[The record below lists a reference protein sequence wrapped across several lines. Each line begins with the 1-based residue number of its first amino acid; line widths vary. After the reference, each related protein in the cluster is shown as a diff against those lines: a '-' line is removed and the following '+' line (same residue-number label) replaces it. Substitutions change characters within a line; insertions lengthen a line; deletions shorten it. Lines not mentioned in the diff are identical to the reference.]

1 MVLYASQQW
10 FDKIYIET
18 LPDVRR
24 CAYSFLKSYPDLK
37 AEVDD
42 LIQET
47 YMRMFQDREKLYERD
62 EIVKWLVV
70 TLRNLVSNRLR
81 VRQTHIKHH
90 IWNTDN
96 NEILD
101 YSIADP
107 YAVVDQAFISEDQEK
122 LDKIADHIGQDKVEL
137 LFEYYLDKVPLTVLA
152 ERENTTPDAMKMR
165 ISRLRKKCIEI
176 FILILLLDALLL
188 RGSLHIGGEG
198 HGNQCSEEVLFRT
211 RWAYF
216 VDGRDEQGHR
226 PDGYDAYQ
234 RVSVLSLPGKRG
246 GRPRV
251 H

>member
-24 CAYSFLKSYPDLK
+24 CAYSFLKLYPDLK
-37 AEVDD
+37 NEAED

-47 YMRMFQDREKLYERD
+47 YMLMFKEREELYERD

-70 TLRNLVSNRLR
+70 TLRNLISNRLR
-81 VRQTHIKHH
+81 VRQTHFKHH
-90 IWNTDN
+90 VHDTDS

-101 YSIADP
+101 HSIADP
-107 YAVVDQAFISEDQEK
+107 YAVVDQAFDSEDQEK
-122 LDKIADHIGQDKVEL
+122 LDKIADHIGQDKLEL
-137 LFEYYLDKVPLTVLA
+137 LYDYYLDKVPLSVLA
-152 ERENTTPDAMKMR
+152 ERENISPDAMKMR

-211 RWAYF
+211 RRAYF
-216 VDGRDEQGHR
+216 VDGRDKQGHR
-226 PDGYDAYQ
+226 SDGYDAYQ